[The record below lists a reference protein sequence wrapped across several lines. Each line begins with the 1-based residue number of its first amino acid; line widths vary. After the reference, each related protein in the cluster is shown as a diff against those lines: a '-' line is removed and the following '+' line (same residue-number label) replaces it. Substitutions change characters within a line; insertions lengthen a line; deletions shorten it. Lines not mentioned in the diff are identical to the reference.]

1 MEVNFTVPTYAVARF
16 AKASHASTVTGDA
29 VFWLCGEG
37 MPLTTRTLAPAGFT
51 WIADWEP
58 VSDPF
63 TVSVA
68 VTDCDPAVFS
78 VTAFVNV

>member
-1 MEVNFTVPTYAVARF
+1 MARF
-16 AKASHASTVTGDA
+16 AKASRASTVTGDA
-29 VFWLCGEG
+29 VFWLCGDG
-37 MPLTTRTLAPAGFT
+37 MPLTTKTLAAPGFT

-58 VSDPF
+58 VSDPV

-78 VTAFVNV
+78 VTPFVKV